1 MAMGVIQR
9 VEDVSSIPSQPVG
22 LLKTAP
28 VKIKLK
34 EGAVPYSVTI
44 ARRASVPLLPK
55 VKEEFDRMWGY

>member
-1 MAMGVIQR
+1 MGLIQR
-9 VEDVSSIPSQPVG
+9 VEDVSSQPVG

-55 VKEEFDRMWGY
+55 VKDVGLLKK